1 MKDMSASQPDGAI
14 EIRLNGKPHMAT
26 AEQTISQL
34 LEQLGL
40 DPRVLVVEMNRQ
52 IIRRTELGE
61 IRLEAGDVIELVHF
75 VGGG

>member
-1 MKDMSASQPDGAI
+1 MNDMSASQPDGAI
-14 EIRLNGKPHMAT
+14 EIRLNGKPHTAT

-34 LEQLGL
+34 LEDLGL

>member
-1 MKDMSASQPDGAI
+1 MNNMSDSQPSEAI
-14 EIRLNGKPHMAT
+14 DIRLNGKPHA
-26 AEQTISQL
+26 ARAGQTVTDL
-34 LEQLGL
+34 LEELGL

>member
-1 MKDMSASQPDGAI
+1 MSESQPAGAI
-14 EIRLNGKPHMAT
+14 DIRLNGQPHA
-26 AEQTISQL
+26 ARAGQTVTDL
-34 LEQLGL
+34 LEELGL

-52 IIRRTELGE
+52 IIRQTELGE